1 MPMESGSSREK
12 NGINSWSRQLRGG
25 NGISIFARSWGVA
38 VLCGG
43 AAVGSA
49 RGAAPAT
56 AALSPHSGAVPAA
69 FPPFSRPALA
79 LPQRSGR
86 QGALLPRLSPHGA
99 AGAER
104 PRSAERARRHRRLG
118 TEAASG
124 TNRCHTCTCHGP
136 GNSKLPWNTSR
147 DGAATAAVGA
157 PGRGSAPSRAV
168 TASQCPLTGS
178 NGLPVSRLGPSVKG
192 KLLPLVLAFCALSK
206 VPLQLSWNPLEQFQG
221 WGSRSC
227 CGRALA
233 GLSPLTGRN
242 RLPMSPHGQK
252 PLPSVP
258 SVKGKPL
265 PLVLASR
272 AVSKVPLQLSWSP
285 LRHFQ
290 GGMGQPQLLWARRA
304 GAQPPHGQE
313 PPPDVPSRP
322 SVKGKLLPLVLA
334 SRAVSKVPLQLS
346 RSP

>member
-1 MPMESGSSREK
+1 MSVPAGLRDPFQPLHGQRRIPHSLATSWEAEIPQDGAGLECPWSREAEGK

-49 RGAAPAT
+49 RGAVPAT

-124 TNRCHTCTCHGP
+124 TTRCHTCTCHGP
-136 GNSKLPWNTSR
+136 
-147 DGAATAAVGA
+147 
-157 PGRGSAPSRAV
+157 
-168 TASQCPLTGS
+168 ASP
-178 NGLPVSRLGPSVKG
+178 
-192 KLLPLVLAFCALSK
+192 AF
-206 VPLQLSWNPLEQFQG
+206 
-221 WGSRSC
+221 
-227 CGRALA
+227 
-233 GLSPLTGRN
+233 
-242 RLPMSPHGQK
+242 
-252 PLPSVP
+252 PLP
-258 SVKGKPL
+258 
-265 PLVLASR
+265 
-272 AVSKVPLQLSWSP
+272 
-285 LRHFQ
+285 
-290 GGMGQPQLLWARRA
+290 
-304 GAQPPHGQE
+304 
-313 PPPDVPSRP
+313 
-322 SVKGKLLPLVLA
+322 
-334 SRAVSKVPLQLS
+334 
-346 RSP
+346 